1 MSELVRMMHTLRSPG
16 GCPWD
21 AEQTHESLLK
31 YLREESEEVVHAVR
45 AGDWDNLKDEL
56 GDVLLQVLFHAELAA
71 ESGRFDINDVF
82 EALKS
87 KLIRR
92 HPHVFGPGKK
102 EKLTPAE
109 VARRWKIIKAQE
121 KKSRK

>member
-92 HPHVFGPGKK
+92 HPHVFGLGKK

-109 VARRWKIIKAQE
+109 VARRWKIIKDQE